1 MALPSF
7 LGFFTVSHPPVLE
20 LLRITSARAD
30 KSVSLSR
37 LVAELRLAA
46 AMDDI
51 GQYVD

>member
-7 LGFFTVSHPPVLE
+7 LVFL
-20 LLRITSARAD
+20 LLRIRQSWNCCGSRVRE
-30 KSVSLSR
+30 SVSLSR